1 MYELGLVALGIGFAA
16 VLLYLFSG
24 INVLNLR
31 YPCIFNKVTHLCCP
45 GCGGTRAM
53 RAMLRGEI
61 LKSLYDY
68 PPLIYAVAVYIVFMV
83 RCTLYLL
90 FGIRKS
96 PDGTIVRFVYVFIG
110 LMFAQWIV
118 KVVAQVCFGYYWFV

>member
-16 VLLYLFSG
+16 VL
-24 INVLNLR
+24 
-31 YPCIFNKVTHLCCP
+31 
-45 GCGGTRAM
+45 
-53 RAMLRGEI
+53 
-61 LKSLYDY
+61 
-68 PPLIYAVAVYIVFMV
+68 
-83 RCTLYLL
+83 LYLL

>member
-1 MYELGLVALGIGFAA
+1 
-16 VLLYLFSG
+16 
-24 INVLNLR
+24 
-31 YPCIFNKVTHLCCP
+31 
-45 GCGGTRAM
+45 M
-53 RAMLRGEI
+53 RALLRGQI

-68 PPLIYAVAVYIVFMV
+68 PPLIYAVLVYIVFMV

-110 LMFAQWIV
+110 MMFAQWIV

>member
-24 INVLNLR
+24 ISVLNLR

-53 RAMLRGEI
+53 RALLRGQI

-110 LMFAQWIV
+110 MMFAQWIV